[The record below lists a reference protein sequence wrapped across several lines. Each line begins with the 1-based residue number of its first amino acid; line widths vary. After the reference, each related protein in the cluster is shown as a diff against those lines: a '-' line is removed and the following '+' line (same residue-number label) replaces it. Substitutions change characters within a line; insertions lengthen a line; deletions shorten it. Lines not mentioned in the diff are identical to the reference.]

1 MNQAAYTRNISYHHA
16 IKVSPHEAVFGIKPH
31 REILQAGKRQ
41 AQDENDE
48 GTDQSTAEQADDNG
62 TKWKKIIEN
71 QRKYNDDIIQ
81 QTKRKQKQKQPKF
94 KISDMSDMVAIK
106 INKVDKI
113 NPFHPN
119 MLLGQIIE
127 IEKSGYVR
135 IVTEYGKVNTLITP
149 SRFYPCIATN
159 AKLDF
164 STKTSF
170 TAACKKASGL

>member
-1 MNQAAYTRNISYHHA
+1 MSIAR
-16 IKVSPHEAVFGIKPH
+16 
-31 REILQAGKRQ
+31 
-41 AQDENDE
+41 
-48 GTDQSTAEQADDNG
+48 TAED
-62 TKWKKIIEN
+62 
-71 QRKYNDDIIQ
+71 YHQ
-81 QTKRKQKQKQPKF
+81 QTRKQAQKQPKF
-94 KISDMSDMVAIK
+94 KISDMVAVK

-127 IEKSGYVR
+127 IEESRYVR

-159 AKLDF
+159 VKLDI
-164 STKTSF
+164 STKTAF